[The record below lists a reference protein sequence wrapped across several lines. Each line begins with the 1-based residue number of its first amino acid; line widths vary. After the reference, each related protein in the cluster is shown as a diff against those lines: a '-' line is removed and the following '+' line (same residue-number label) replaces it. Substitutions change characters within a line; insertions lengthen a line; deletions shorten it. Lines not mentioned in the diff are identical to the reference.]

1 MADFANLVL
10 GVDTSGLKKAD
21 IALKSTAK
29 AAKTTEDAVTKNS
42 DAFKSLRA
50 SLDPVYASSK
60 KYEAAQKSVAL
71 AVRNGSATQAQAN
84 RVLDLARDKYLSTGN
99 GAAAATPKV
108 AAFGAATNTTRAA
121 VAAATRALALF
132 GGAFMAVREISQASQ
147 AFANMSNNMRVLGFE
162 AEEVAAQINAIGD
175 IANRTRSPLAATAQ
189 LYQRISIAANDL
201 GASQQQVL
209 RFTENVG
216 LALAQQG
223 GSAAEAS
230 GALLQLSQA
239 MSGGTVRAEEFN
251 SILEGA
257 FPIAQAAANAIE
269 GAAGSVGQLRNMV
282 IAGEVSSR
290 EFFDAILSSS
300 EALEVAF
307 GKTVPTVSQAMTV
320 LSTNFTLFIGQAD
333 NLLGISGALAGVI
346 ISLANNLDL
355 LAGVAVVAVAAFGV
369 KYVAAFAMAR
379 GATGLL
385 SGSLIVLR
393 SALISTGIGALI
405 VGAGVLVGLFSRLV
419 TAAGGFGIA
428 LGLLKDVAVES
439 FDRITNAFKIIP
451 LAVKAGALRMA
462 QFFLEKIAEMGAS
475 FVDFTWSVADGLNS
489 LFGTS
494 LSGASARAFNEIRF
508 AAMDAESAV
517 GDATSAIGKLSAG
530 ISAPMASVS
539 ALGAAMS
546 GANEGTAGLAAGLE
560 GVVGAID
567 GSGGTGAASA
577 IEKAAKAIR
586 DQISALEDAADPLRV
601 FNRGMAELD
610 ALKLQGLSDGA
621 YAFAVEELRKQ
632 LEQATPEVG
641 KFTQMFKDGMG
652 DAIDYTVNG
661 FKDGFSGLLDI
672 IKSTLLQAAQFAIAN
687 PIKLALG
694 IGGTAGASGGLGGG
708 IQGIIG
714 EALGGFGSGGS
725 ILGMSGLGGG
735 AGALGGLGNAL
746 SGGLGNLFNVGANAA
761 AAGGGLMATLGAAAP
776 MLGIAAAAFSFF
788 KKKTTELDA
797 GVRISVTGMDAL
809 VEGYKKIETS
819 RFFGLSK
826 KVADEFEALDAAV
839 ADPLKNAVNG
849 VLSNVFDM
857 ATGLGVAASTFDD
870 FATSLIVSTKGMTD
884 EQAQTAIQNG
894 LKDIS
899 VSFAEMAT
907 DLFEFQRHGENAAM
921 ILERLSTSVA
931 ASNVVMSA
939 LGLTLFDL
947 TLGGAN
953 AASVFNDAFGSIEA
967 LNAISTNYYAK
978 AFSDVERVGM
988 ATTAMSGAMSELGVV
1003 MPKTIAGFRNLIEQ
1017 ADRLGDMEKVAD
1029 LLVLF
1034 GDFATMIDGQT
1045 AIANTNLTA
1054 ANSNL
1059 TTATTDLNAAFS
1071 REMAATRDA
1080 FQVTIDGLND
1090 DLTGAR
1096 ERLSTSKSIA
1106 DALSSALDRRVFP
1119 SIEAQRQSQDAAAGY
1134 LKSLVGVSR
1143 IDDVDALQN
1152 ALRIVADP
1160 STDTFETLAD
1170 YSRNFDTTSGV
1181 ISALEKT
1188 AGFALSADEQAVNLL
1203 QTQIENT
1210 QLQSDTQIGLLRAQ
1224 LDGILGLSNNL
1235 MSLGSSISQFA
1246 GAQASQQAAAAAVS
1260 SVSLGPIEQIYKDVL
1275 GRAADA
1281 AGLAFYRNNLTA
1293 GNSSLQQIR
1302 ANIAK
1307 SSEASTFNSTGVAR
1321 LPSFDGGGYTGN
1333 GSRTGGLDGQGGFLS
1348 MMHPQETVT
1357 DHTRGGNSKMEAQ
1370 LDVLNARIEQL
1381 TAYSKQT
1388 TINTGD
1394 ASFDLKDIRRN
1405 GVRVEPVDGAIFKT
1419 DEVA

>member
-1 MADFANLVL
+1 M
-10 GVDTSGLKKAD
+10 
-21 IALKSTAK
+21 
-29 AAKTTEDAVTKNS
+29 
-42 DAFKSLRA
+42 
-50 SLDPVYASSK
+50 
-60 KYEAAQKSVAL
+60 Q
-71 AVRNGSATQAQAN
+71 
-84 RVLDLARDKYLSTGN
+84 
-99 GAAAATPKV
+99 
-108 AAFGAATNTTRAA
+108 
-121 VAAATRALALF
+121 
-132 GGAFMAVREISQASQ
+132 
-147 AFANMSNNMRVLGFE
+147 
-162 AEEVAAQINAIGD
+162 
-175 IANRTRSPLAATAQ
+175 
-189 LYQRISIAANDL
+189 
-201 GASQQQVL
+201 
-209 RFTENVG
+209 
-216 LALAQQG
+216 
-223 GSAAEAS
+223 
-230 GALLQLSQA
+230 
-239 MSGGTVRAEEFN
+239 
-251 SILEGA
+251 
-257 FPIAQAAANAIE
+257 
-269 GAAGSVGQLRNMV
+269 
-282 IAGEVSSR
+282 
-290 EFFDAILSSS
+290 
-300 EALEVAF
+300 
-307 GKTVPTVSQAMTV
+307 
-320 LSTNFTLFIGQAD
+320 
-333 NLLGISGALAGVI
+333 
-346 ISLANNLDL
+346 
-355 LAGVAVVAVAAFGV
+355 
-369 KYVAAFAMAR
+369 
-379 GATGLL
+379 
-385 SGSLIVLR
+385 
-393 SALISTGIGALI
+393 
-405 VGAGVLVGLFSRLV
+405 
-419 TAAGGFGIA
+419 
-428 LGLLKDVAVES
+428 
-439 FDRITNAFKIIP
+439 
-451 LAVKAGALRMA
+451 
-462 QFFLEKIAEMGAS
+462 
-475 FVDFTWSVADGLNS
+475 
-489 LFGTS
+489 
-494 LSGASARAFNEIRF
+494 
-508 AAMDAESAV
+508 
-517 GDATSAIGKLSAG
+517 
-530 ISAPMASVS
+530 
-539 ALGAAMS
+539 
-546 GANEGTAGLAAGLE
+546 
-560 GVVGAID
+560 
-567 GSGGTGAASA
+567 
-577 IEKAAKAIR
+577 
-586 DQISALEDAADPLRV
+586 
-601 FNRGMAELD
+601 
-610 ALKLQGLSDGA
+610 
-621 YAFAVEELRKQ
+621 
-632 LEQATPEVG
+632 
-641 KFTQMFKDGMG
+641 
-652 DAIDYTVNG
+652 
-661 FKDGFSGLLDI
+661 
-672 IKSTLLQAAQFAIAN
+672 
-687 PIKLALG
+687 
-694 IGGTAGASGGLGGG
+694 
-708 IQGIIG
+708 
-714 EALGGFGSGGS
+714 
-725 ILGMSGLGGG
+725 
-735 AGALGGLGNAL
+735 
-746 SGGLGNLFNVGANAA
+746 
-761 AAGGGLMATLGAAAP
+761 
-776 MLGIAAAAFSFF
+776 
-788 KKKTTELDA
+788 
-797 GVRISVTGMDAL
+797 
-809 VEGYKKIETS
+809 
-819 RFFGLSK
+819 
-826 KVADEFEALDAAV
+826 
-839 ADPLKNAVNG
+839 NAVNG

-967 LNAISTNYYAK
+967 LNAISSNYYAK
-978 AFSDVERVGM
+978 AFSDVERVGI

-1224 LDGILGLSNNL
+1224 LDGILGLSNSL
-1235 MSLGSSISQFA
+1235 MSVGSSISQFA

-1381 TAYSKQT
+1381 TAYQKQT
-1388 TINTGD
+1388 TINTGNT
-1394 ASFDLKDIRRN
+1394 SFDLKDIRRN
-1405 GVRVEPVDGAIFKT
+1405 GVQVEPVDGAIFKT